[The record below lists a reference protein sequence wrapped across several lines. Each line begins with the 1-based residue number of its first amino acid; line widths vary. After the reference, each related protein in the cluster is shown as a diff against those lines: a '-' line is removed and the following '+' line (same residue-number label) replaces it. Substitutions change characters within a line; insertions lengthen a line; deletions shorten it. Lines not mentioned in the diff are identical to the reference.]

1 MTEAQART
9 TANVVLAA
17 AAIGAAYYVLKT
29 PPLRRKVWQMA
40 RSWAA
45 GPLVAWTAMEIR
57 RAWEMSGSTAARPG
71 SSAVSAAG
79 RGLLPAGE
87 MGRASELKEYAETK
101 AIR

>member
-1 MTEAQART
+1 MTEPQART

-17 AAIGAAYYVLKT
+17 AAIGAAYYVLRT

-71 SSAVSAAG
+71 SSAASAAG
-79 RGLLPAGE
+79 RGPLPAGGT
-87 MGRASELKEYAETK
+87 GRASVLTAPAETK